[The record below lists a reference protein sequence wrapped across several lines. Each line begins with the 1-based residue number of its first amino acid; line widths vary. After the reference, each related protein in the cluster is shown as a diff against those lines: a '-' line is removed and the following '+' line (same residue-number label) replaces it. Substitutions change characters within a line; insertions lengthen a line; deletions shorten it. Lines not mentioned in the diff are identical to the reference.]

1 MNEKMTLEM
10 SVQEFELD
18 AELVESKIEF
28 LDKIMEK

>member
-1 MNEKMTLEM
+1 MTLEM